1 MIPKIL
7 VIPDT
12 QAKEGV
18 PTEHLHN
25 LGHFIVEERPDV
37 IVHIGDHWDMPSLS
51 SYDKGT
57 ARAEGRRVRA
67 DIQAGNE
74 AMQLILAPLR
84 KVQDHQRQMRK
95 RVYSPDMHFFVGNH
109 EERITRYENQNPEV
123 QGALGWD
130 TLDLSDWTVHPFLQ
144 PHTIG
149 GVDFCHYFYNPNSGK
164 PIGGTM
170 EFRLNKVKRSFVQG
184 HEQGLKYAND
194 AIGDRRIHGL
204 MVGSC
209 YLHDEHY
216 KGPQGNNH
224 WRGFAVLNN
233 VQDGDYDLEL
243 HRIN

>member
-12 QAKEGV
+12 QVKEDV
-18 PTEHLHN
+18 PLHHIQELAN
-25 LGHFIVEERPDV
+25 YIVEERPNV

-67 DIQAGNE
+67 DINAGNE
-74 AMQLILAPLR
+74 AMQILLQPLR
-84 KVQDHQRQMRK
+84 ALQSLQRSNRK
-95 RVYSPDMHFFVGNH
+95 RVYSPDMHFFIGNH

-130 TLDLSDWTVHPFLQ
+130 QLDLRGWTVHPFLR

-149 GVDFCHYFYNPNSGK
+149 GVDFAHYFYNPNSGK
-164 PIGGTM
+164 PFGGSM
-170 EFRLNKVKRSFVQG
+170 EYRLNKVKRSFVQG
-184 HEQGLKYAND
+184 HEQGMKYAYD
-194 AIGDRRIHGL
+194 CIGDRRIHGL
-204 MVGSC
+204 MVGSF

-233 VQDGDYDLEL
+233 VENGDFDLEL
-243 HRIN
+243 HRI